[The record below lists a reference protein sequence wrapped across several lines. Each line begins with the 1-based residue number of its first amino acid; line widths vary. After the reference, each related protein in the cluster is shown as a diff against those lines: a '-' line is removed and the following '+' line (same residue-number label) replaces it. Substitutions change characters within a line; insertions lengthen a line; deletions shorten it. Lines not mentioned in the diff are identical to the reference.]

1 MHPKLY
7 FSFHINL
14 RCLLCSDCLTT
25 AVLRHANGCLKSFI
39 SCLFFFCFWIRKR
52 KEKKKKQRKNKQTK
66 KQPSHPGIS
75 SFVIRRFSLEWS
87 IKRYNRFPRSLG
99 ILFWR
104 KTFKF
109 KRKQNAKNQ
118 CYDSLSRFLA

>member
-25 AVLRHANGCLKSFI
+25 AVLRHTNGRLKSFI
-39 SCLFFFCFWIRKR
+39 SCLFFLFLDK
-52 KEKKKKQRKNKQTK
+52 KKKGKKKQRKNKQTK

-99 ILFWR
+99 ILFSR
-104 KTFKF
+104 KRFKS